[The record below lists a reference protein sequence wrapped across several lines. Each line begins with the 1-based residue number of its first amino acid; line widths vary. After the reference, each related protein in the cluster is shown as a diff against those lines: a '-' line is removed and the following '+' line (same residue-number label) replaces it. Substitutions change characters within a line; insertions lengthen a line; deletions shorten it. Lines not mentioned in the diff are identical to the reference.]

1 MKIDPA
7 GLKEEFRR
15 RQETHSS
22 GHTARMR
29 SDPSRFRYDFLA
41 LRLLADDVESLIARV
56 PAGNGTRRA
65 LDLGCDRSPYRA
77 SLEKRG
83 YCVET
88 LDLTMDG
95 GADHMGTVERTGL
108 SDEAFDLVL
117 CTQVLEHCDDPF
129 LGVREIRRILRPGG
143 RLIVSVPHVWFYHPH
158 PADHWRFTQEG
169 LLKLCSD
176 VGLRPIELLGQGG
189 AAVTFAQITC
199 FLLYGLVGRW
209 GAPAFAALNAAA
221 PLVDRALPNTLFC
234 HNFACLAER
243 AAR

>member
-1 MKIDPA
+1 VRIDPA

-15 RQETHSS
+15 RQETRSS
-22 GHTARMR
+22 GHTALMR

-56 PAGNGTRRA
+56 PAGEGARRA
-65 LDLGCDRSPYRA
+65 LDLGCDRSPYGG
-77 SLEKRG
+77 SLAKRG
-83 YCVET
+83 YRVET
-88 LDLTMDG
+88 LDLTTDG
-95 GADHMGTVERTGL
+95 EADHAGTVERTGL

-143 RLIVSVPHVWFYHPH
+143 HLIVSVPHVWFYHPH

-169 LLKLCSD
+169 ILKLCSD
-176 VGLRPIELLGQGG
+176 AGLRPVELLGQGG
-189 AAVTFAQITC
+189 AVVTFAQITC

-209 GAPAFAALNAAA
+209 GAPVFAALNAAA
-221 PLVDRALPNTLFC
+221 PLFDRALPNTLFC
-234 HNFACLAER
+234 HNFACLA
-243 AAR
+243 ARDAR